1 MNNITAAVA
10 RGPGQDFSVEQI
22 QLDEPRADEVLVKI
36 AGVGICHSDLAAK
49 EQHLPFPLPA
59 VLGHEGAGIV
69 EKVGSEVTGLQPG
82 DHVVLSF
89 VSCGHCKTC
98 ENDMPSYCQQG
109 FVPQNFAG
117 VRADGSKT
125 HHCGDEAISGNFF
138 GQSSFGTY
146 ALTSASNTIK
156 VRDDTPIE
164 MLGPLGCGI
173 QTGAGSIIKAMA
185 CESGSS
191 LVVAGGGGVG
201 LSAVMGGVVQGCS
214 TIIVIEPQESRRQLA
229 LELGATHVI
238 DPLNTENLSEAIR
251 EIVPQGA
258 DYGFDTSARQ
268 DVIDGI
274 VMSLAPAG
282 TIGLVGIPGPD
293 APNVSFNVIHM
304 LSMGIKVMGITEGNA
319 SPAKF
324 IPEMVDL
331 FMEGRFPFDK
341 LCKTYSLDEIN
352 QAVADSH
359 TGKCVKA
366 VLVP

>member
-69 EKVGSEVTGLQPG
+69 EKVGSEVSGLQPG

-156 VRDDTPIE
+156 VRDDAPIE

-185 CESGSS
+185 CPQAPIAPPQMPRPLIPRIGKKPSN
-191 LVVAGGGGVG
+191 LP
-201 LSAVMGGVVQGCS
+201 LSATPGAMRCQITTGAVLS
-214 TIIVIEPQESRRQLA
+214 SKTKALISKNTSIVLRICHAPTRKA
-229 LELGATHVI
+229 
-238 DPLNTENLSEAIR
+238 
-251 EIVPQGA
+251 
-258 DYGFDTSARQ
+258 SAR
-268 DVIDGI
+268 
-274 VMSLAPAG
+274 
-282 TIGLVGIPGPD
+282 
-293 APNVSFNVIHM
+293 
-304 LSMGIKVMGITEGNA
+304 
-319 SPAKF
+319 
-324 IPEMVDL
+324 
-331 FMEGRFPFDK
+331 R
-341 LCKTYSLDEIN
+341 
-352 QAVADSH
+352 
-359 TGKCVKA
+359 
-366 VLVP
+366 